1 MLPRSQPEIEN
12 KVGFWGMSYI
22 LSGHAAAITE
32 ARRRPCV
39 EDPFPLT
46 NEALV
51 ISVQRPLGTGNAA
64 RPRALGMSC
73 VGSLGRDDTQDT
85 AGSRSAFDVKLW
97 GHCACRC
104 VARNHPPACLAP
116 GSRLTGRL
124 RPGLLP
130 LFLILQNV
138 CGVSGLERLLG
149 APATRATISVNLSGL
164 CQRNGLRKQYLHTG
178 KYKDGVYTYVAPK
191 P

>member
-64 RPRALGMSC
+64 RPRAL
-73 VGSLGRDDTQDT
+73 